1 LKEPKKKLRY
11 VTHEEEKQLINFLR
25 SWNMKDDADFFIM
38 LIDTGIRLSEL
49 QKLKVGNCYEDRIQL
64 WDTKTDEPRGV
75 PLTKRCQKIVER
87 FSHEKKPGERL
98 FRHFAQWRP
107 NSSWRKVRKAMD
119 LQNDK
124 RFGIHACRR
133 TLVHRLLNND
143 VPEKA
148 VQQWVGHADTRMI
161 ERYGKVMS
169 KRLTTFVNVLE
180 PQSTN
185 ELEPTDS
192 EEPLRKTS

>member
-1 LKEPKKKLRY
+1 
-11 VTHEEEKQLINFLR
+11 
-25 SWNMKDDADFFIM
+25 MKDLAWNDTLQSAAGSRKH
-38 LIDTGIRLSEL
+38 ID
-49 QKLKVGNCYEDRIQL
+49 
-64 WDTKTDEPRGV
+64 
-75 PLTKRCQKIVER
+75 VE
-87 FSHEKKPGERL
+87 
-98 FRHFAQWRP
+98 
-107 NSSWRKVRKAMD
+107 KVRKAMN
-119 LQNDK
+119 LQHDK

-192 EEPLRKTS
+192 KEPLRKTS